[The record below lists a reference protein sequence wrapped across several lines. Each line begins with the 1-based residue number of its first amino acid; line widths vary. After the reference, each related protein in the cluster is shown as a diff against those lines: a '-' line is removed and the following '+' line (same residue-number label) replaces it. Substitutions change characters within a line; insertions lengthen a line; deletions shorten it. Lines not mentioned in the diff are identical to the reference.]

1 MLNSFSHLDV
11 FVFAANIL
19 IFIFAGSIFKQKTTG
34 EKTSFNSKVFAVRT
48 INLIIL
54 VLYVIALF
62 ISDMIK
68 PISLSGLTLLLAF
81 IFSHVL
87 HVFIVRKFGREREI
101 DGTEYH
107 LETYQS
113 EIFSVLVSLIT
124 VLATVII
131 LINIWGMTDWLKATS
146 VFGILALI
154 IFSTK
159 DIWIADNINGLILLY
174 NNDVEPG
181 AVVRIPELDLLAI
194 TVQTSLTQTSF
205 RDLRQRHLIV
215 IPNTRI
221 RTSKIEILTRASS
234 KGLFCY
240 ACFNIGYQV
249 KSDKVEAFLT
259 SVWETAVEKTQAINP
274 EKVPQITTKEVGDHA
289 VTWRLGYWLKNAYQL
304 YEAELIVNRVAF
316 DLSHEHGI
324 ELQTPLTHDV
334 LHRQAG

>member
-1 MLNSFSHLDV
+1 MLTSFSHLDIFV
-11 FVFAANIL
+11 FVANL
-19 IFIFAGSIFKQKTTG
+19 VIFIFAGNIFKQKSNS
-34 EKTSFNSKVFAVRT
+34 EKSSFNSKVFAVRAVNLT
-48 INLIIL
+48 IVALYL
-54 VLYVIALF
+54 VSLF
-62 ISDMIK
+62 VADMIK

-81 IFSHVL
+81 IISHIL
-87 HVFIVRKFGREREI
+87 HIFIVRRFGREKEI

-113 EIFSVLVSLIT
+113 EIFSVLISLIT
-124 VLATVII
+124 ILATVVI

-146 VFGILALI
+146 VFGILALL

-159 DIWIADNINGLILLY
+159 DIWIADNIHGLILLY
-174 NNDVEPG
+174 NNDIEPG
-181 AVVRIPELDLLAI
+181 SVVRITEMDLLAI

-221 RTSKIEILTRASS
+221 RNSKIEILTRASS

-240 ACFNIGYQV
+240 ACFNIGYDV
-249 KSDKVEAFLT
+249 KSEKVEAFLNA
-259 SVWETAVEKTQAINP
+259 VWEKAIEETTSINP
-274 EKVPQITTKEVGDHA
+274 DKTPQVTTLEVGDHA

-316 DLSHEHGI
+316 DLSHKHGI

-334 LHRQAG
+334 QYRTGS